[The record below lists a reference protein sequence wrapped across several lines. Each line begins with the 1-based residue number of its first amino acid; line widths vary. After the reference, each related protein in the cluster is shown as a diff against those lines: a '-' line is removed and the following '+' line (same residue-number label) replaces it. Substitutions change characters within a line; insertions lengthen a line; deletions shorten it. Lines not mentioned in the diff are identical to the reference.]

1 MCPAKETD
9 LVELKFARLYKR
21 FSENAV
27 SSANLRREQLK
38 CSSGQLSRM
47 RSSRICLFCLLRS
60 TQHILAY
67 RHTVCDRCAQIFGR
81 PASGLEYQ
89 FTIKGCLYY
98 LYQRPLVVDILPPTI
113 SPTIL
118 TIDGGRIR
126 GVIPL
131 EFLLLVQEHLR
142 PCAI

>member
-1 MCPAKETD
+1 M
-9 LVELKFARLYKR
+9 ELHFSRLYKR

-27 SSANLRREQLK
+27 SLANLRKEQLK
-38 CSSGQLSRM
+38 SFSSQVSRIQ
-47 RSSRICLFCLLRS
+47 SSRICLVCLLRS
-60 TQHILAY
+60 AQHILVY
-67 RHTVCDRCAQIFGR
+67 RYIVYDRYTQIFGS
-81 PASGLEYQ
+81 PTSGLEYQ
-89 FTIKGCLYY
+89 FTIKGYLYY

-118 TIDGGRIR
+118 TIDSNRVR

-142 PCAI
+142 PYAI